1 MFSTMYMGC
10 DWAVRFICLLVYNVQ
25 GIWLSSEV
33 HMFAAM
39 YKGCDWAVRFICL
52 LVYNVQ
58 GMWLRNEV
66 HMFASIQCTRD
77 MIEKWGS
84 YVC

>member
-1 MFSTMYMGC
+1 MFATMYMGC
-10 DWAVRFICLLVYNVQ
+10 DW
-25 GIWLSSEV
+25 G
-33 HMFAAM
+33 
-39 YKGCDWAVRFICL
+39 VRFICL

-58 GMWLRNEV
+58 GMWLRSEV

-77 MIEKWGS
+77 VIEKWGS